1 MKFIIIMSIM
11 RRQGSRRRINKAVDR
26 NGQKNRTS
34 TVENQKLDGVQY
46 GEQNGNTNIPK
57 MKKNNIGERLKLC
70 QRQTGGRRK
79 SADGLNESSQ
89 HREHNQLHRNTSEVL
104 KKPISREKNYTYI
117 EETNND
123 INSSEKRGG

>member
-1 MKFIIIMSIM
+1 MNVV

-26 NGQKNRTS
+26 NGRKNRTS
-34 TVENQKLDGVQY
+34 TVGNQKLDEVHY
-46 GEQNGNTNIPK
+46 GEQTGNTNIPK

-70 QRQTGGRRK
+70 QRQTSGRRK

-104 KKPISREKNYTYI
+104 KEPISRENNYTYI
-117 EETNND
+117 EKTNNGVN
-123 INSSEKRGG
+123 ISEKRGS